1 MVRNKGHQKM
11 TRSIDLRKNLNR
23 QSLLFQ
29 ENEDQISK
37 SDSFYDIPEYLHNK
51 NQEFV
56 HKFIGTAKVNLI
68 NSQDTDLDKNIA
80 MMEFQ
85 KMQNFQN
92 TKNLIEMLMIQKA
105 KNMTDL
111 TKQIELKLEKD
122 KGVSDEIV
130 KGKISMF

>member
-130 KGKISMF
+130 KGKISKF